1 MALKCVLEA
10 MEVLDGVVTAELV
23 SETLRKSGIEDI
35 TVIPV
40 EADTGST
47 EFIRIKI
54 PGLHGKSKKGNVP
67 TLGIIGRLGGV
78 GARPEKIGIV
88 SDADGA
94 VTAIATALK
103 ISKIN
108 RRGDILPG
116 DVIIA
121 THICPNAPTIPHN
134 PVYFMGSPVDMDVLN
149 KHEVCEEMDAILSV
163 DATKG
168 NKVLNCR
175 GIAITPTI
183 KEGYILPISDTLLN
197 LLSYTTGRLPRV
209 LPLSTY
215 DITPYGNG
223 LYHINSILQPAVA
236 TSCPVVGVAITSEV
250 SVPGCATGANQEID
264 IAEAVRFCIET
275 AKEIKRGIEIFYE
288 PDQFLKAL
296 ELYGPMKKLQNHGD

>member
-54 PGLHGKSKKGNVP
+54 PGLHGKSKNGNVP

-108 RRGDILPG
+108 REGTFFR
-116 DVIIA
+116 
-121 THICPNAPTIPHN
+121 
-134 PVYFMGSPVDMDVLN
+134 
-149 KHEVCEEMDAILSV
+149 EM
-163 DATKG
+163 
-168 NKVLNCR
+168 
-175 GIAITPTI
+175 
-183 KEGYILPISDTLLN
+183 
-197 LLSYTTGRLPRV
+197 
-209 LPLSTY
+209 
-215 DITPYGNG
+215 
-223 LYHINSILQPAVA
+223 
-236 TSCPVVGVAITSEV
+236 
-250 SVPGCATGANQEID
+250 
-264 IAEAVRFCIET
+264 
-275 AKEIKRGIEIFYE
+275 
-288 PDQFLKAL
+288 
-296 ELYGPMKKLQNHGD
+296 